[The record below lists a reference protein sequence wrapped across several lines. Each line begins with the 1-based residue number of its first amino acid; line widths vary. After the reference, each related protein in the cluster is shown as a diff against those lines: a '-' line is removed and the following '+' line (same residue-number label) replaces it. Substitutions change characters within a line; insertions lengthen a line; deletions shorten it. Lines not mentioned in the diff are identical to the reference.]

1 MFKYDYYRAETPDE
15 VCEVLARYQGKA
27 RIVAG
32 GTDIMVQI
40 REKDKRWKELECLL
54 DLSFLEDELRYIR
67 EEGDQIHIGALTT
80 HTDLERSEVI
90 ERWIPF
96 LGKAASTVGSPQIR
110 NRGTI
115 GGSICNASPA
125 ADPLTLLVSI
135 YPPPAGR
142 GIHGHKQK
150 DRVWRKNI

>member
-32 GTDIMVQI
+32 GTDIMLQI

-67 EEGDQIHIGALTT
+67 EEGDQI
-80 HTDLERSEVI
+80 RSEVI

-125 ADPLTLLVSI
+125 ADPLTPLIALDAWTVI
-135 YPPPAGR
+135 RGR
-142 GIHGHKQK
+142 DGERVVTLK
-150 DRVWRKNI
+150 DL